1 VPPAAAAV
9 PTIAPAPVAC
19 TYGPT
24 QRLTRLQ
31 SRDISE
37 ASALVA
43 SRRWPG
49 VYWTLNDSG
58 NDADIF
64 AIDEQG
70 AQRGIFHVSNAKN
83 VDWETM
89 QLGPDG
95 AGGYALYIGDVGD
108 NDENRKES
116 TIYRFPEPN
125 PLAVNANVKEGT
137 TARAEAFRITFPNG
151 PRNTEA
157 MLVHPTTGEI
167 VFVTKDDRG
176 RSEVY
181 RVPQPMDPR
190 RPTTLQL
197 MGKLDLNGFGSR
209 GELVTD
215 ASVSPD
221 AQHVIVRTYTSGL
234 EYDLPAGAP
243 LMGLWSPSAPSPR
256 IFRLEDGG
264 HGEGVTYRIDGQTI
278 ISIAEDEPTSLYETA
293 RHCQ

>member
-1 VPPAAAAV
+1 M
-9 PTIAPAPVAC
+9 
-19 TYGPT
+19 
-24 QRLTRLQ
+24 
-31 SRDISE
+31 
-37 ASALVA
+37 A

-70 AQRGIFHVSNAKN
+70 ASRGIFPVDNARN

-95 AGGYALYIGDVGD
+95 AGGFALYIGDVGD
-108 NDENRKES
+108 NDESRRES
-116 TIYRFPEPN
+116 AIYRFPEPE
-125 PLAVNANVKEGT
+125 PMAAGT
-137 TARAEAFRITFPNG
+137 RNQESRTARAEAFRITFPNG

-167 VFVTKDDRG
+167 VFITKDERG

-181 RVPQPMDPR
+181 RVPTPLDSR
-190 RPTTLQL
+190 RPTALQL
-197 MGKLDLNGFGSR
+197 VGRLDLSRLGAR

-221 AQHVIVRTYTSGL
+221 AQHVVVRTYTSGL
-234 EYDLPAGAP
+234 EYDLAAGAP
-243 LMGLWSPSAPSPR
+243 LVSLWGQGSPSPR
-256 IFRLEDGG
+256 LFKLDDGG
-264 HGEGVTYRIDGQTI
+264 HGEGVTYRPDGQ
-278 ISIAEDEPTSLYETA
+278 SIVTVIEDDPTSLFDTQ
-293 RHCQ
+293 RRC